1 MVFFLIKHRGELE
14 KVLSEICMNI
24 ANNTELCNNIYD
36 FAKNKYDI
44 PKGMMSDLICF
55 RVSMSESSEFILFC
69 LLDSILELK
78 EINVSVNDFY
88 TDKEIEMYSS
98 SKYKVDKIKFPIRI
112 KMIQVEH
119 DQWIGSIDSN
129 FLMKLRAAQLVNYN
143 VNAQRTMQKVIRGD
157 NEIYKITLNQNAI
170 SSIKNNLKQNSFI
183 PNTITFNIPQD
194 TNCNFYYDVDCCEL
208 VIKDI
213 SHFDIIDGYH
223 RYIASCKAS
232 DEDKNFNYKLELRIV
247 NFSEDKA
254 KNFIYQEDQ
263 KTKMRKIDSDSLNM
277 NNASNII
284 VTRLNE
290 NPRCNIKGL
299 ISRNDGIINFGELS
313 ELIRFL
319 YLKCSIKKEEENYM
333 IMSLVKELTECFN
346 MLTEYDIKYLNKK
359 YSYKQLVI
367 ITYMFFKYKDK
378 NKNNMCY
385 NINEVVNS
393 QDKLDNKKFYYKTP
407 RKTMLNEIDKL
418 IEVIIKDV

>member
-1 MVFFLIKHRGELE
+1 MD
-14 KVLSEICMNI
+14 I
-24 ANNTELCNNIYD
+24 ASNTELCNNIYD
-36 FAKNKYDI
+36 FGKNKYDI

-55 RVSMSESSEFILFC
+55 RVSMSEASEFILFC
-69 LLDSILELK
+69 LFNSISEFK
-78 EINVSVNDFY
+78 KVDIKINNFY
-88 TDKEIEMYSS
+88 TDIEIEMYSS

-170 SSIKNNLKQNSFI
+170 SSIKNNLKQSSFI

-194 TNCNFYYDVDCCEL
+194 TNCNFYYDADCCEL

-213 SHFDIIDGYH
+213 PHFDIIDGYH
-223 RYIASCKAS
+223 RYIACCKAS

-290 NPRCNIKGL
+290 SPRCNIKGL

-319 YLKCSIKKEEENYM
+319 YLKGSIKKEEENYM

-359 YSYKQLVI
+359 YSYKQLAI

-418 IEVIIKDV
+418 IEVIIEDV